1 VRLSDCAL
9 PWVHGTLRRVRT
21 IARHPLTLRVL
32 LVLLLLWLA
41 GRVPQPVVRVGPP
54 QTVQTTNLKMG
65 VHTRL
70 TDEVEEWK
78 IKRTLEM
85 VREMGAS
92 WIVEYFPWGYYEPQQ
107 GQYDWHHPDLVVDH
121 AVAQGLT
128 VLARIDFV
136 PQWARP
142 DDTTY
147 RYLPE
152 EHFESYAAF
161 VAAFVEHFAG
171 RVRHIIVWN
180 EPNLSFEWGYR
191 LPDPEGYAQ
200 LLQITYARVKAV
212 DPEVTVLAAG
222 LAPTLAPAGSEWG
235 MNDLEFLQ
243 RMYDAGARGS
253 FDGMAIH
260 AYGWVFPP
268 DDPPGA
274 EVLNFARAELVQQS
288 IAANGDGGL
297 PCFVTEAGWNDH
309 SRWTK
314 AVSPGL
320 RIAYTRRAYEKA
332 MQEWPW
338 CQALA
343 MWAFRYPW
351 PAKTFQDGF
360 TFVTPSFIAK
370 PIYSEMQRY
379 GRGWED

>member
-1 VRLSDCAL
+1 MLLSDS
-9 PWVHGTLRRVRT
+9 LRDTRYHLHAV
-21 IARHPLTLRVL
+21 ARHPLALRIL
-32 LVLLLLWLA
+32 LILPLLWFA
-41 GRVPQPVVRVGPP
+41 GRVPQPVVRIGPP
-54 QTVQTTNLKMG
+54 QMVQTTNHKMG

-92 WIVEYFPWGYYEPQQ
+92 WVVEYFPWGYYEPQP
-107 GQYDWHHPDLVVDH
+107 GQYDWQHPDLVVDH
-121 AVAQGLT
+121 ALAQGLT

-142 DDTTY
+142 EDTTY

-152 EHFESYAAF
+152 EHFDSYANF

-191 LPDPEGYAQ
+191 LPDPQGYTR
-200 LLQITYARVKAV
+200 LLQTTHARVKEV
-212 DPEVTVLAAG
+212 DPGVMVLAAG

-235 MNDLEFLQ
+235 MKDLEFLE

-274 EVLNFARAELVQQS
+274 EVLNFARAELVHELM
-288 IAANGDGGL
+288 AANGDGGL
-297 PCFVTEAGWNDH
+297 PCFITEAGWNDH
-309 SRWTK
+309 SRWTRS
-314 AVSPGL
+314 VSPGL
-320 RIAYTRRAYEKA
+320 RIEYTRRAYDKV
-332 MQEWPW
+332 MKDWPW
-338 CQALA
+338 CQAVA

-351 PAKTFQDGF
+351 PARTFQDGF

-379 GRGWED
+379 GRGWEG

>member
-1 VRLSDCAL
+1 MPLSDAL
-9 PWVHGTLRRVRT
+9 RQLRRALGAA
-21 IARHPLTLRVL
+21 ARHPLTLR
-32 LVLLLLWLA
+32 LLLALPLLWFA
-41 GRVPQPVVRVGPP
+41 GRVPQPVVRIGPP
-54 QTVQTTNLKMG
+54 QTVQTTNPKMG

-92 WIVEYFPWGYYEPQQ
+92 WIVEYFPWGYYEPQP
-107 GQYDWHHPDLVVDH
+107 GQYDWRHPDLVVDH
-121 AVAQGLT
+121 ALAQGLT

-142 DDTTY
+142 EDTTY

-152 EHFESYAAF
+152 EQFDSYADF
-161 VAAFVEHFAG
+161 VAAFVEHFSG
-171 RVRHIIVWN
+171 RVGHIIVWN

-191 LPDPEGYAQ
+191 LPDPEGYAR
-200 LLQITYARVKAV
+200 LLRTTYQRVKAV
-212 DPEVTVLAAG
+212 DPEVMVLAAG
-222 LAPTLAPAGSEWG
+222 LAPPLAPAGSEWG
-235 MNDLEFLQ
+235 MDDLEFLQ

-253 FDGMAIH
+253 FDGLAIH

-268 DDPPGA
+268 DDPPGE
-274 EVLNFARAELVQQS
+274 EVLNFARAELVHQVM
-288 IAANGDGGL
+288 AANGHAAL
-297 PCFVTEAGWNDH
+297 PCFITEAGWNDH

-320 RIAYTRRAYEKA
+320 RVEYTRRAYDKA
-332 MQEWPW
+332 LQEWPW

-351 PAKTFQDGF
+351 PARTFQDGF